1 MADIRELLARVGLD
15 RLHDMS
21 ITTKS
26 MSDDVREQAKEA
38 HTKYE
43 GPLEDLVTKIESV
56 MEPSVLATSLTKI
69 GESVESY
76 QLLSGWTD
84 KLAFWG

>member
-15 RLHDMS
+15 RLRAMS
-21 ITTKS
+21 ITTKP
-26 MSDDVREQAKEA
+26 MSDNVREKAKEA

-43 GPLEDLVTKIESV
+43 GPLEDLVTKIDSV
-56 MEPSVLATSLTKI
+56 VEPSVLATSLAKI
-69 GESVESY
+69 GESVESHR
-76 QLLSGWTD
+76 LLSGWTD